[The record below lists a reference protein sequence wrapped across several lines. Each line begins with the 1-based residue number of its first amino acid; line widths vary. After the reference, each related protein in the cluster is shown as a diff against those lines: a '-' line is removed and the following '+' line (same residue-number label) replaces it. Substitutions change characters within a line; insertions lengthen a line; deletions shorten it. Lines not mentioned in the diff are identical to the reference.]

1 MRMPFIPRRQDEPI
15 APAEP
20 LRIGVRPL
28 LVAAFSGV
36 ILVALSGAFLLGL
49 AVVGL
54 MAGAVA
60 GGELLRRHLGR
71 HRRLVA
77 LDGPV

>member
-1 MRMPFIPRRQDEPI
+1 MPFIFRRQDEPL
-15 APAEP
+15 PPPEP

-28 LVAAFSGV
+28 LVVAFSGV

-60 GGELLRRHLGR
+60 GGERLRRHLCR
-71 HRRLVA
+71 HARLVA
-77 LDGPV
+77 LGRPV

>member
-1 MRMPFIPRRQDEPI
+1 MPFIPRRQDEPV

-28 LVAAFSGV
+28 LVAAFSGL

-54 MAGAVA
+54 LAGAVA
-60 GGELLRRHLGR
+60 GWELLRRHLRRSG
-71 HRRLVA
+71 RLVA
-77 LDGPV
+77 LDRPV